1 MMMRLLILTLS
12 LLLPYTSWA
21 EISYVGVT
29 NSAADT
35 VSAGSITTSVTVSA
49 GTDPSLTVLV
59 QARGSAGGAAVSSVT
74 RGAQSFTLAKAQ
86 TQVSG
91 STFRSEAW
99 VLPNATVGTANVV
112 VTWASAAN
120 NEAQGYSVIQ
130 ADGVSLTSPI
140 DATSGAG
147 ADSTAT
153 SSTITTVADGALI
166 IDCAFARDN
175 VSYTVGADQTQRVN
189 RVLASATVVDVA
201 AVSTTAKAT
210 HGEEVMSWTQSS
222 AQAWAH
228 VAVSLTP
235 SGGSDPGSSAPV
247 QANLAWTNG
256 TDAVGVVSATPR
268 RCTGANCIPSVALG
282 PVIPASNGSAGTY
295 VDTTVQLNTTYGYD
309 IFNSDAAGNP
319 SLAFS
324 PIRYITTGTTFR
336 NVLVSRDFSVL
347 ANGAD
352 IGSDFTAGYTAYDA
366 CALVSGTVR
375 SINVNTACLESYNGV
390 APPNDQWVQASV
402 PTLEG
407 AVATNMDLWC
417 RLANAP
423 TITGYAARVAINS
436 TAFTIYEVTA
446 DTYVALDT
454 ASTPAHA
461 NGDRYRFECEGTAL
475 RLYRIRGTVETLLV
489 DAADGTISAG
499 KTGVSL
505 KVATAGTLPS
515 LQINSYAMG
524 GYSTT
529 QDVAPTIT
537 GLTLDATGANLT
549 YGSMTPTRIIVRLFN
564 SQTSLDVE
572 KPIADFPAGRFT
584 QTWVAGWDGVCMI
597 PVDSLGVAN
606 TSLSAYRCTLFGG
619 IIQPIDTVPP
629 VLSGCTPSGNLP
641 EGTTSTIISC
651 DIDKPAVCAFDTTDI
666 PVLTMQTT
674 DVMQTSGLKCSY
686 NLTGLSA
693 GVVTR
698 YVGAYTINENDP
710 SITYP
715 DLTNQAI
722 TFTIL
727 AAPAADVTDPST
739 VANLTGT
746 LSGLVATLQWG
757 AATDNVAVAGYQ
769 VYQSTDACVTPFL
782 AGSPVAATST
792 QVNLGYDTDYCWQVK
807 AIDTSNRL
815 SAAFSNA
822 FSLTTGP
829 FVDVIPPST
838 MAGLTTNCGF
848 TASCVLTWDTGTDE
862 HGPVTSSIE
871 YCLVISPS
879 TDCSN
884 FSVFRSLISVT
895 TLSTDLAAGSRY
907 CFRGQHSDGVNVGGY
922 SETVCGTT
930 VTAGIGRPR
939 PTLRFN
945 VTRPQSS
952 SSPTAPTRPTKP

>member
-1 MMMRLLILTLS
+1 MMMRLFILALS

-21 EISYVGVT
+21 AISYVGVT

-35 VSAGSITTSVTVSA
+35 VSAGSIATSVTVSA

-112 VTWASAAN
+112 VTWASTAN

-166 IDCAFARDN
+166 IDSAFARDN

-189 RVLASATVVDVA
+189 RVLASTGVVDVA

-210 HGEEVMSWTQSS
+210 HGAEVMSWTQSS
-222 AQAWAH
+222 AQAWTH

-235 SGGSDPGSSAPV
+235 SGGTDPGSSAPV

-256 TDAVGVVSATPR
+256 TDAVGVTTATIR
-268 RCTGANCIPSVALG
+268 RCTGAACTPATAL
-282 PVIPASNGSAGTY
+282 VTVPASNGTAGTY
-295 VDTTVQLNTTYGYD
+295 VDTTVTLNNTYGYTL
-309 IFNSDAAGNP
+309 FNSDSAGNP
-319 SLAFS
+319 SIAFS

-336 NVLVSRDFSVL
+336 NVLGSRDFSVL

-390 APPNDQWVQASV
+390 ATPNDQWVQASV

-454 ASTPAHA
+454 AATPAHA

-537 GLTLDATGANLT
+537 GLTVDATGANLT
-549 YGSMTPTRIIVRLFN
+549 YGAMTPTRIIVRLFN
-564 SQTSLDVE
+564 DLTSTDVE
-572 KPIADFPAGRFT
+572 RPIADFPSGRLT

-606 TSLSAYRCTLFGG
+606 VALIAYRCTQFGS
-619 IIQPIDTVPP
+619 IIEPIDTVPP

-651 DIDKPAVCAFDTTDI
+651 DLDKPAVCAFDTTDI

-674 DVMQTSGLKCSY
+674 EVMQTSGLKCSGT
-686 NLTGLSA
+686 LTGLSA
-693 GVVTR
+693 GAITR
-698 YVGAYTINENDP
+698 YVGAYTVNPQVSDT
-710 SITYP
+710 TYP
-715 DLTNQAI
+715 SLTNQAI

-782 AGSPVAATST
+782 AGSPVATTSA
-792 QVNLGYDTDYCWQVK
+792 QVNLTYDTPYCWQLK

-838 MAGLTTNCGF
+838 MSGLATNCGF
-848 TASCVLTWDTGTDE
+848 TASCVLSWDTGTDE
-862 HGPVTSSIE
+862 HGAVTSSIE

-922 SETVCGTT
+922 SATVCGTT
-930 VTAGIGRPR
+930 ATAGISRPR